1 MNAIRHVSE
10 KNRAAAPEKY
20 VERGEFEIALSPASD
35 LVYAQEV
42 VLSTANRHGI
52 HAAMHPK
59 ASEDGFPIG
68 LHSHLS
74 LDREELSD
82 SFLAGLLAH
91 FRSIT
96 TVLMGGYVSYAIREF
111 MYDRADIIWSRGMRS
126 PIRRVE

>member
-1 MNAIRHVSE
+1 MNAITRQR

-74 LDREELSD
+74 LDRVYD
-82 SFLAGLLAH
+82 SACMRWVRAGSA
-91 FRSIT
+91 
-96 TVLMGGYVSYAIREF
+96 
-111 MYDRADIIWSRGMRS
+111 
-126 PIRRVE
+126 